1 MFLQKYLNDV
11 EYDLLLNKYDEEF
24 ISNIN
29 EEKFE
34 INYRYLVNQKIFFIN
49 DLVLRYLEIFNF
61 DNSIIVNTIYELEKK
76 YGKDYRF
83 LVGNNI
89 SLFNDCLV
97 EKIER

>member
-34 INYRYLVNQKIFFIN
+34 INYGYLVNQKIFFVN